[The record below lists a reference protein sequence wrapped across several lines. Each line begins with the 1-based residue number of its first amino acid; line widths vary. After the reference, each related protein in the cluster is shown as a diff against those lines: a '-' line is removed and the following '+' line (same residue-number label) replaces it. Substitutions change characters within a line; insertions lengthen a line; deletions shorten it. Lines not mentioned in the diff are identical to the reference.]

1 MRKIEPS
8 RSSKQSACEHN
19 PAGSP
24 QVIQSPPY
32 QTPDDDS
39 ANNVAEDGDAG
50 VVTAVTS
57 DGRITGRSG
66 GFGGVVARSSLG
78 VVALRHPWC
87 PSRSGGW
94 IWGRYRSADEL
105 C

>member
-24 QVIQSPPY
+24 QIIQTPPY

-39 ANNVAEDGDAG
+39 ANNVAEDGDPG
-50 VVTAVTS
+50 VVSAVPAVRGYTG
-57 DGRITGRSG
+57 GRPG
-66 GFGGVVARSSLG
+66 GFGGPGNIFPLLCSARGLSVARRRG
-78 VVALRHPWC
+78 RLRL
-87 PSRSGGW
+87 
-94 IWGRYRSADEL
+94 SAVTLPLME
-105 C
+105 

>member
-24 QVIQSPPY
+24 QIIQTPPY

-39 ANNVAEDGDAG
+39 ANNVAEDGDPG
-50 VVTAVTS
+50 VVSAVVAVL
-57 DGRITGRSG
+57 GYTGRTAG
-66 GFGGVVARSSLG
+66 GFGGR
-78 VVALRHPWC
+78 W
-87 PSRSGGW
+87 
-94 IWGRYRSADEL
+94 EL
-105 C
+105 FCVRLCG